1 MEKYDMTLEL
11 EIERIMS
18 MDIPTNEKNRLLSD
32 LYCTTYTITKSGLI
46 KVLCKPEMMSRV
58 ARLMHMQLVSTSS
71 AAKWGIVYFAC
82 KRSGCFVDMSY
93 ETFAR
98 IIQVT
103 FGASLMDHKDR
114 LISPKTISN
123 GITIAEIALSHSEDQ
138 LKDKDKDIT
147 GAVETL
153 AKNIAEICQA

>member
-11 EIERIMS
+11 EIERIMA
-18 MDIPTNEKNRLLSD
+18 MDIPANEKNRLLSD

-58 ARLMHMQLVSTSS
+58 ARLMHMQLISTSS

-93 ETFAR
+93 EVFAR
-98 IIQVT
+98 VIQVT
-103 FGASLMDHKDR
+103 FGASLMDHKDK

-123 GITIAEIALSHSEDQ
+123 GITIAEIALSRSEEQ
-138 LKDKDKDIT
+138 LNDKDKDIT

>member
-1 MEKYDMTLEL
+1 MEKKDMTLEL

-18 MDIPTNEKNRLLSD
+18 LDIPANEKNRLLSD